1 MSYRSD
7 VTGFWALLTHRS
19 KELNREERQLK
30 KQKVTQGQGHGQAA
44 IFRKR
49 AKELA
54 MAKKRMSEF

>member
-1 MSYRSD
+1 MGGAD
-7 VTGFWALLTHRS
+7 IAS

-30 KQKVTQGQGHGQAA
+30 KQKVSQNQGTGQAA